1 MKGQCMQI
9 VHLVIAIFLVL
20 TTTQTLYAN
29 EHYVEIG
36 ITQSNATLEVPSH
49 RAVLGNT
56 IDIEGST
63 PLTLVRASAGII
75 FNPYFAIEGMLATG
89 LAEEDVISGPATDTN
104 GAIIN
109 YDVTMQTTLFAVT
122 YAIFQYPILENLN
135 IQAKAGYGYVNY
147 YSSLEYNI
155 TGVQNDFIEGNDDGS
170 GVAYGLG
177 LNYGFDQH
185 GISFYYDVLPTLN
198 FEANDKVKTTGI
210 GLAYRY
216 TF

>member
-1 MKGQCMQI
+1 MQI

-29 EHYVEIG
+29 EHYIEIG

-63 PLTLVRASAGII
+63 PLTLARASAGII

-89 LAEEDVISGPATDTN
+89 FAEEDVISGSNIAGVDNTF
-104 GAIIN
+104 
-109 YDVTMQTTLFAVT
+109 YDMTLQTTLFAVA
-122 YAIFQYPILENLN
+122 YAIIQYPILENLSV
-135 IQAKAGYGYVNY
+135 QAKAGYGYVNY
-147 YSSLEYNI
+147 YSSLEYNV
-155 TGVQNDFIEGNDDGS
+155 TGIQSDFIDGSDDGS
-170 GVAYGLG
+170 GIAYGLG